1 MVARLLALIRI
12 FGLMLMV
19 FSVTYLM
26 PIATALIYR
35 DGTAGLFLEDMGFTL
50 GAGVVLW
57 VCTSRFQR
65 ELKVKEGFL
74 MVVLAWTGMA
84 SFATFPL
91 ITYLDISFT
100 DAYFETMS
108 GLSTTGASVLSS
120 LDQLPA
126 AINLWRHELNWLG
139 GMGIIVLAVAI
150 LPVLGVGG
158 RQLFI
163 AETPGP
169 MKNSQLAPRIAATA
183 KNLWLVY
190 AGITL
195 ACIVCLKLA
204 GMSWFDAI
212 CHAFSAMGLGGFS
225 THDASVGY
233 FNSPAIEAVLI
244 VFMVLAGMNFA
255 THFLAFRERSLKPYR
270 HDVEATPYLFLVSGS
285 CIGIGFYLWLSG
297 TYANFWTALRHASF
311 NVVSIA
317 TDCGFSSVDFNLW
330 PNFAPLWML
339 FLSSISACT
348 GSTGGGIKMMR
359 TLILIKQSQ
368 LQMLLLTHPT
378 VVKSLKIRNM
388 VVPPEIIFSVLGFI
402 FVYFM
407 SIVILTLLLI
417 LGGLDTVSAFSAII
431 ACINNAGP
439 GLNQVG
445 PATNYGSLTDFQT
458 WICTLAMFLGRIE
471 VFTALILLTPA
482 YWRK

>member
-204 GMSWFDAI
+204 G
-212 CHAFSAMGLGGFS
+212 
-225 THDASVGY
+225 
-233 FNSPAIEAVLI
+233 
-244 VFMVLAGMNFA
+244 
-255 THFLAFRERSLKPYR
+255 
-270 HDVEATPYLFLVSGS
+270 
-285 CIGIGFYLWLSG
+285 
-297 TYANFWTALRHASF
+297 
-311 NVVSIA
+311 
-317 TDCGFSSVDFNLW
+317 
-330 PNFAPLWML
+330 
-339 FLSSISACT
+339 
-348 GSTGGGIKMMR
+348 
-359 TLILIKQSQ
+359 
-368 LQMLLLTHPT
+368 
-378 VVKSLKIRNM
+378 
-388 VVPPEIIFSVLGFI
+388 
-402 FVYFM
+402 
-407 SIVILTLLLI
+407 
-417 LGGLDTVSAFSAII
+417 
-431 ACINNAGP
+431 
-439 GLNQVG
+439 
-445 PATNYGSLTDFQT
+445 
-458 WICTLAMFLGRIE
+458 
-471 VFTALILLTPA
+471 
-482 YWRK
+482 